1 MPVMEKP
8 SSAVRVLMTMIVPM
22 RLDRHH
28 HNMTVAH
35 AALGDDVIGESPHI
49 GPAPA
54 QYGDLKAAI
63 VIDMH
68 VKPGLREIV
77 ALMKILG

>member
-1 MPVMEKP
+1 
-8 SSAVRVLMTMIVPM
+8 
-22 RLDRHH
+22 
-28 HNMTVAH
+28 MTVAH

-68 VKPGLREIV
+68 VKRGLREIV